1 MSDSVTLTNCNRY
14 EKYVKL
20 SQVMSFLACLIFR
33 ISCLNI
39 FEYLPAASLCINYV
53 SSPTFADIFRTSTSL
68 KVVTDMLRGACIS
81 IS

>member
-1 MSDSVTLTNCNRY
+1 MSDSVTLTSCDRY

-39 FEYLPAASLCINYV
+39 FEYLPV
-53 SSPTFADIFRTSTSL
+53 SSPTFADMFRTSTSL